1 MNFNLDGDVGET
13 SSFKMDMPDF
23 DFSSLPRKAP
33 KTMERPQEEPSKGD
47 RQGKQGPFKFAFDFN
62 ELDDSDLCSS
72 LKKSEK
78 SSCKNADSRKEVL
91 SDKRGP
97 QGSKFDLAEEISTL
111 DGSSQTVAP
120 PEVDA
125 SVVVSGKVNSINDD
139 CPPKSRSENLELPH
153 GPKSP
158 ERVLTKS
165 HEDSDQQSLSS
176 EKEMATE
183 PSAKPATDDLSGRLV
198 GGVDSNGGTVFE
210 GENHGSLQ
218 ITYFNTISRGKE
230 DVDEKM
236 SAGDG
241 PNSEDSPLM
250 DSSPV
255 SIDSPDSNNGDG
267 CKSGSDISTQ
277 NAESAMDDLDLEE
290 NSNAFVSRKTLHNI
304 RSIKDD
310 RNSTLKLPLSAES
323 SESAVDKV
331 TLTNE
336 SKGGEFH
343 SKVSK
348 KLEQVGSQMCQPSL
362 IGASESA
369 VDKVALTNES
379 KRGEFHS
386 KISERLEQAGSQMC
400 QPSLIGAKYLSS
412 GIKRIDTM
420 RLRPAI
426 EQGAVT
432 NANDAQIGSKLPE
445 TPALVDK
452 ETKAKHVISGREDI
466 NSDSVPRK
474 AKLVG
479 NSRLSEKEATE
490 REPALG
496 SGTRKGLHDLRH
508 VEISSSQANTSS
520 SIEKTIKPSAQ
531 TRVNP
536 KSMLSSLESMRNSKI
551 ITVEGS
557 KLCPDKPA
565 KKTTK
570 LSTLNISKNIGGS
583 KVSSNASRKTCGNFK
598 EPSKVVVSEQVC
610 IHESRVESKSNST
623 FDDHP
628 TSGLG
633 TPCAIYV
640 MELDI
645 PSVMETDGTV
655 EEAEAYAMDKELED
669 VDSMVNECQYLR
681 VATGHLR
688 ESRDE
693 IVEQL
698 RRYEGTTC
706 LCFSFP
712 GFALLAVDSRVTG
725 PDMLTVSKISVVN
738 SSLQTKICRCGHLYE
753 SFLLIQ
759 DKEGKI
765 EQQRSHNGV
774 VRACKDFNK
783 HQKLSGGYSCY
794 VCTGPGE
801 AHLVYYNVGE
811 DGATSHGSAKLGL
824 GLHGMGS
831 GAPVAMSELAYKLLG
846 RRDGDGDGV
855 VCDDRLGHYGVKGS
869 EGLQVSEEE
878 AIEAA
883 CGALYLAGLKSMKT
897 GPPYEVHVFRRGGT
911 NYERSVLLT
920 DVCWKQWDMTKK
932 LVCGKRNVAVF
943 YSKALLRDNL
953 WKMVT
958 TKYPFVDVRRHGH
971 PLALLE
977 GGYVLHVVKLGSAGS
992 IEKTMQHAAT
1002 SSVTVLPEFMVE
1014 NSDDIEMRVF
1024 GLSFIETMG
1033 ERKRKVM
1040 TNVYIGRAG
1049 DNLLECL
1056 RESNH

>member
-1 MNFNLDGDVGET
+1 MLIPVIRIQDMNFNLDGDVGET

-62 ELDDSDLCSS
+62 DNVGILAPDIFLLASRLDDSDLCSS

-331 TLTNE
+331 
-336 SKGGEFH
+336 
-343 SKVSK
+343 
-348 KLEQVGSQMCQPSL
+348 
-362 IGASESA
+362 
-369 VDKVALTNES
+369 ALTNES

-445 TPALVDK
+445 TPAVLSF
-452 ETKAKHVISGREDI
+452 VIINREDI

-496 SGTRKGLHDLRH
+496 SGTRKGLHDLR
-508 VEISSSQANTSS
+508 
-520 SIEKTIKPSAQ
+520 
-531 TRVNP
+531 
-536 KSMLSSLESMRNSKI
+536 
-551 ITVEGS
+551 
-557 KLCPDKPA
+557 
-565 KKTTK
+565 
-570 LSTLNISKNIGGS
+570 
-583 KVSSNASRKTCGNFK
+583 
-598 EPSKVVVSEQVC
+598 
-610 IHESRVESKSNST
+610 
-623 FDDHP
+623 
-628 TSGLG
+628 
-633 TPCAIYV
+633 
-640 MELDI
+640 
-645 PSVMETDGTV
+645 
-655 EEAEAYAMDKELED
+655 
-669 VDSMVNECQYLR
+669 
-681 VATGHLR
+681 
-688 ESRDE
+688 
-693 IVEQL
+693 
-698 RRYEGTTC
+698 
-706 LCFSFP
+706 
-712 GFALLAVDSRVTG
+712 
-725 PDMLTVSKISVVN
+725 
-738 SSLQTKICRCGHLYE
+738 
-753 SFLLIQ
+753 
-759 DKEGKI
+759 
-765 EQQRSHNGV
+765 
-774 VRACKDFNK
+774 
-783 HQKLSGGYSCY
+783 
-794 VCTGPGE
+794 
-801 AHLVYYNVGE
+801 
-811 DGATSHGSAKLGL
+811 
-824 GLHGMGS
+824 
-831 GAPVAMSELAYKLLG
+831 
-846 RRDGDGDGV
+846 
-855 VCDDRLGHYGVKGS
+855 
-869 EGLQVSEEE
+869 
-878 AIEAA
+878 
-883 CGALYLAGLKSMKT
+883 
-897 GPPYEVHVFRRGGT
+897 
-911 NYERSVLLT
+911 
-920 DVCWKQWDMTKK
+920 
-932 LVCGKRNVAVF
+932 
-943 YSKALLRDNL
+943 
-953 WKMVT
+953 
-958 TKYPFVDVRRHGH
+958 
-971 PLALLE
+971 
-977 GGYVLHVVKLGSAGS
+977 
-992 IEKTMQHAAT
+992 
-1002 SSVTVLPEFMVE
+1002 
-1014 NSDDIEMRVF
+1014 
-1024 GLSFIETMG
+1024 
-1033 ERKRKVM
+1033 
-1040 TNVYIGRAG
+1040 
-1049 DNLLECL
+1049 
-1056 RESNH
+1056 